1 MNKSGEYYEID
12 LLQLLRLLWRKA
24 WIIAL
29 SAAVGGVAAFCIAA
43 FAITP
48 KYEAQAMLYVN
59 NSDISVGSAK
69 LSISSTDLTA
79 AQSLVDTYIVILNS
93 RATLN
98 EVINEAGLDMSY
110 NTLKSMLS
118 ASSVNSTE
126 IFSVTIT
133 DTDPREAELIANT
146 IVDVLPD
153 RIADIVDGSSVR
165 VVDYAVVPSA
175 KSSPNITRFTAIGLL
190 LGLVAACA
198 AITISMLLDTLIH
211 NEDYLMNTYDL
222 PVLAVIPD
230 LEERSDNSYYSAY
243 SYSAHTSSRSSRTRT
258 LSTAK
263 IAGKPVAKSTT
274 KPAEKSEAK
283 SEAKPAAKTST
294 RARTDGK
301 ASSGAAAK
309 PVKDTSE
316 DVVTKPENGKRG

>member
-29 SAAVGGVAAFCIAA
+29 TAAVGGVAAFCIAA

-69 LSISSTDLTA
+69 LSISSTDLSA

-165 VVDYAVVPSA
+165 VVDYAVVPSV

-198 AITISMLLDTLIH
+198 AITVSMLLDTLIH

-243 SYSAHTSSRSSRTRT
+243 SYSAHTSSSRSSRTRT
-258 LSTAK
+258 LSTAR

-274 KPAEKSEAK
+274 KPAEK